1 MVQNWPRNLF
11 LTCWKFS
18 DFSTF
23 LGVAPRSSGQ
33 GRSDLRIHSLSFTR
47 KKASRKPQAAHR
59 SENLKFYM
67 CFLRFSDRCA
77 DRSAQ
82 EFYWVYFN
90 LITLYF
96 QIVANV
102 SKATKKAQ
110 STNPSA
116 TLLHSFNE
124 NWDDNSKCCGLT
136 RTLDETYSDCFFN
149 RTSKKPRDHDLQIQ
163 IPALYI

>member
-23 LGVAPRSSGQ
+23 IGVAPRSSGQ

-82 EFYWVYFN
+82 EFYYKGQKSKS
-90 LITLYF
+90 LR
-96 QIVANV
+96 IVQK
-102 SKATKKAQ
+102 SFLDTKKVIVIFH
-110 STNPSA
+110 
-116 TLLHSFNE
+116 LLGGGG
-124 NWDDNSKCCGLT
+124 KP
-136 RTLDETYSDCFFN
+136 TYGNFHMFGCFYFWKLPLESLWID
-149 RTSKKPRDHDLQIQ
+149 RGDF
-163 IPALYI
+163 